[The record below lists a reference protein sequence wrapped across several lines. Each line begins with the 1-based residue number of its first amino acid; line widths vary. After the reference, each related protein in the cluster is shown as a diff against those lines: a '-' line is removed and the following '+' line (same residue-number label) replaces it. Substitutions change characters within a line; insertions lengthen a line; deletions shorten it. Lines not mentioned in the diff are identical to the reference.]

1 MPGRQPEHPAGGT
14 WWRRLLAAVG
24 LARPQCGAK
33 PTPAEDM
40 AVAYRAV
47 SDGDLPHAAFHV
59 ACALY
64 AGDPNDRKALALLD
78 RLVSDTQDS
87 GGDPL
92 ALAPLKRDNY
102 AGTVAVRARIL
113 AHLGQYRE
121 AFNLLAQVQ
130 HADRARPLWRWA
142 AEWATRPGAAA
153 QAEPGMA
160 GVLLAS
166 AVGRHGGVRV
176 EDPAARAELEAILPA
191 AEALSGAH
199 PGDEKLRWMHC
210 AILRK
215 IGRVA
220 EAARLSEAAWE
231 SGPSYATAIA
241 LAMARSAAGD
251 VDGAVK
257 SYADALKFD
266 PDDAAA
272 RADAALALHE
282 ARRWEAAL
290 AFAEAARKHDPKQ
303 ETAATPLSFLLRY
316 RLGQGPQWLESLAAF
331 AARHPTHGWTSNILG
346 RLQWYVDFL
355 PDPAEATIGL
365 LKNMVEQGAVPRG
378 AGAGKPED
386 FEVSVSSIEAP
397 SARTAVEMTLRMP
410 PGSANI
416 DVGGIPS
423 PDPREPIGPVDYLL
437 WRYEG
442 SARSPPCRR
451 RHRTWRPR

>member
-24 LARPQCGAK
+24 LAGPHCGAK

-78 RLVSDTQDS
+78 RLVGDTQKS

-176 EDPAARAELEAILPA
+176 EDPAARAELEAILPLLGVMVRPPPA
-191 AEALSGAH
+191 
-199 PGDEKLRWMHC
+199 PD
-210 AILRK
+210 
-215 IGRVA
+215 VA
-220 EAARLSEAAWE
+220 
-231 SGPSYATAIA
+231 
-241 LAMARSAAGD
+241 
-251 VDGAVK
+251 
-257 SYADALKFD
+257 
-266 PDDAAA
+266 
-272 RADAALALHE
+272 
-282 ARRWEAAL
+282 
-290 AFAEAARKHDPKQ
+290 
-303 ETAATPLSFLLRY
+303 
-316 RLGQGPQWLESLAAF
+316 
-331 AARHPTHGWTSNILG
+331 G
-346 RLQWYVDFL
+346 RLQPRTAFDVLSSVTAGPPPQPEKWMAWNWIRAVQFAATLVLSKWDGGWVGSVRRKALLSLARGPVDWTTEAAITAL
-355 PDPAEATIGL
+355 GQVCREETLPAEAKEEIVAVLRELANALPDRGHCCYPYALAAAVMRLPFPT
-365 LKNMVEQGAVPRG
+365 EQ
-378 AGAGKPED
+378 
-386 FEVSVSSIEAP
+386 
-397 SARTAVEMTLRMP
+397 LRP
-410 PGSANI
+410 KF
-416 DVGGIPS
+416 S
-423 PDPREPIGPVDYLL
+423 PL
-437 WRYEG
+437 WRYVEG
-442 SARSPPCRR
+442 LDAEAE
-451 RHRTWRPR
+451 